1 MNIVILA
8 AGQGKRM
15 KSALPKVLQTLAGKP
30 LLQHVLTTALSLQG
44 KQAKNGPVVVVGH
57 GAADVKTFLA
67 SASKE
72 DTNFG
77 KVVTA
82 LQAEQKGT
90 GHALLQALPKLDVQE
105 PTLVLYGDVPLT
117 TKKTLSKLAK
127 LADGV
132 RGGNCALALL
142 TQNLSNPTGYG
153 RILRDADGSVK
164 AIVEEKDATL
174 TQKAIQEI
182 NTGIMVL
189 PTNSLKK
196 WLKALRA
203 SNAQGEYYLTDVI
216 AMAVKD
222 GVPIRTTQAD
232 DEFET
237 VGVNSR
243 DQLAALERAHQL
255 NIANQLMDA
264 GVSLADPAR
273 IDVRGTLE
281 CGTDVSIDVGCI
293 FEGCVTLDAGTKIG
307 PFCVIRNSVIG
318 KGVSIHAFSHVD
330 GAKVGSQSIIGPYAR
345 LRPGADL
352 SNDVH
357 IGNFVEVKN
366 SKIAANSKANHL
378 AYVGDSIVGSRV
390 NIGAGTITCNYDGVN
405 KHQTIIEDDVFIGS
419 DTQLVAPVRVGRGA
433 TLGAGTTL
441 TKDAPANL
449 LTISRVRQVS
459 LRWQRPVK
467 QENKSVLKKVSA
479 KKVPVKKVVAK
490 KSAPKKTV
498 AKKVAKKVVKTP
510 AKDKK

>member
-1 MNIVILA
+1 
-8 AGQGKRM
+8 M
-15 KSALPKVLQTLAGKP
+15 KSALPKVLQNLAGKP
-30 LLQHVLTTALSLQG
+30 LLQHVLSTALSLQD
-44 KQAKNGPVVVVGH
+44 KKAKTAPVVVVGH
-57 GAADVKTFLA
+57 GAADVKSFLLN
-67 SASKE
+67 ASKE
-72 DTNFG
+72 NPSFG

-117 TKKTLSKLAK
+117 TKKTLAKLAK
-127 LADGV
+127 LADGL
-132 RGGNCALALL
+132 RGQDSALALL

-153 RILRDADGSVK
+153 RIVRDADGSVK
-164 AIVEEKDATL
+164 EIVEEKDATPA
-174 TQKAIQEI
+174 QKQIQEI

-243 DQLAALERAHQL
+243 DQLAALERVHQL

-281 CGTDVSIDVGCI
+281 CGTDVSIDVGCV

-307 PFCVIRNSVIG
+307 PYCVIRNSTIG
-318 KGVSIHAFSHVD
+318 KGVAIHAYSHVD
-330 GAKVGSQSIIGPYAR
+330 GAKVGNQSLIGPYAR

-441 TKDAPANL
+441 TKDAPANQ
-449 LTISRVRQVS
+449 LTISRAKQIS
-459 LRWQRPVK
+459 LQWQRPVK
-467 QENKSVLKKVSA
+467 QE
-479 KKVPVKKVVAK
+479 K
-490 KSAPKKTV
+490 KSAIKKPTT
-498 AKKVAKKVVKTP
+498 KKVATKKIATKKSANKTTKKVVK
-510 AKDKK
+510 KMVKKTVKGKK

>member
-30 LLQHVLTTALSLQG
+30 LLQHVLTTALFLQG
-44 KQAKNGPVVVVGH
+44 KQAKTGPIVVVGH
-57 GAADVKTFLA
+57 GAADVKEFIANA
-67 SASKE
+67 SQE
-72 DTNFG
+72 DPSFG
-77 KVVTA
+77 KVATV

-90 GHALLQALPKLDVQE
+90 GHALLQALPKIDVQE

-117 TKKTLSKLAK
+117 SKKTLAKLAK

-132 RGGNCALALL
+132 RGQDSALALL
-142 TQNLSNPTGYG
+142 TQDLTNPTGYG
-153 RILRDADGSVK
+153 RIVRDAEGSVRE
-164 AIVEEKDATL
+164 IVEEKDATPA
-174 TQKAIQEI
+174 QKAIKEI

-189 PTNSLKK
+189 PTKALKR
-196 WLKALRA
+196 WLKALRS

-232 DEFET
+232 YEFET
-237 VGVNSR
+237 IGVNSR
-243 DQLAALERAHQL
+243 DQLASLERTHQL

-281 CGTDVSIDVGCI
+281 CGTDVFIDVGCV
-293 FEGCVTLDAGTKIG
+293 FEGCVTLAVGTKIG
-307 PFCVIRNSVIG
+307 PYCVIRNSVIG
-318 KGVSIHAFSHVD
+318 KNVSINAFSHLD
-330 GAKVGSQSIIGPYAR
+330 GAKVGNHSVVGPYAR

-352 SNDVH
+352 ANDVH

-405 KHQTIIEDDVFIGS
+405 KHQTIIEDDAFIGS

-441 TKDAPANL
+441 TKDAPPNQ
-449 LTISRVRQVS
+449 LTVSRAKQISIP
-459 LRWQRPVK
+459 WQRPVK
-467 QENKSVLKKVSA
+467 QEKKVAA
-479 KKVPVKKVVAK
+479 KKTATKKAVAK
-490 KSAPKKTV
+490 KAAKGKK
-498 AKKVAKKVVKTP
+498 
-510 AKDKK
+510 